1 MKSFKLEVL
10 SPDRAFYIGD
20 CVSLTLPLH
29 DGLYGV
35 MADHAPLTAA
45 IVPGEVTFTTPGG
58 ERIVCAVSQG
68 MVDVDSAGVKL
79 LCETVLRPDEID
91 EEEAR
96 REAEIAAEDIPL
108 QILYEDRD
116 LIFVDKPRGMVVHPA
131 AGHEDGTLVNG
142 LMFHFRDSLSG
153 INGVLR
159 PGIVHRIDK
168 DTSGLL
174 VICKSDAA
182 HLGISR
188 LLETHD
194 IERVYH
200 TVVHGRLPHPEGTID
215 APIGRMKA
223 DRKKYTVTEDGRR
236 AVTHFRVLE
245 EFGSFS
251 YLEIKL
257 ETGRTHQIRVHM
269 ASIGHPVLG
278 DPLYGPSRETTSK
291 AKLLEKM
298 DFWPG
303 QILHA
308 KVLGFVHPI
317 TGNTMLFDSDLPP
330 YFQTVLHVLRGE

>member
-1 MKSFKLEVL
+1 MSQMHEFIVEDGSQGERLDVFLEAMD
-10 SPDRAFYIGD
+10 PD
-20 CVSLTLPLH
+20 LTRSRIQNLIR
-29 DGLYGV
+29 DGLVTVNGSVKKTGYKVRTGDSILEEV
-35 MADHAPLTAA
+35 PEVKALDAVPQEMQLD
-45 IVPGEVTFTTPGG
+45 IV
-58 ERIVCAVSQG
+58 
-68 MVDVDSAGVKL
+68 
-79 LCETVLRPDEID
+79 
-91 EEEAR
+91 
-96 REAEIAAEDIPL
+96 
-108 QILYEDRD
+108 YEDDD
-116 LIFVDKPRGMVVHPA
+116 LAVVNKPRGMVVHPA

-317 TGNTMLFDSDLPP
+317 TGNTMHFDSDLPP

>member
-1 MKSFKLEVL
+1 MSQMHEFIVEDGSQGERLDVFLEAMD
-10 SPDRAFYIGD
+10 PD
-20 CVSLTLPLH
+20 LTRSRIQNLIR
-29 DGLYGV
+29 DGLVTVNGSVKKTGYKVRTGDRILEEV
-35 MADHAPLTAA
+35 PEVKALDAVPQEMQLD
-45 IVPGEVTFTTPGG
+45 IV
-58 ERIVCAVSQG
+58 
-68 MVDVDSAGVKL
+68 
-79 LCETVLRPDEID
+79 
-91 EEEAR
+91 
-96 REAEIAAEDIPL
+96 
-108 QILYEDRD
+108 YEDDD
-116 LIFVDKPRGMVVHPA
+116 LAVVNKPRGMVVHPA

-182 HLGISR
+182 HMGISR

>member
-1 MKSFKLEVL
+1 MHEFIVEDRSQGERLDVFLEAMD
-10 SPDRAFYIGD
+10 PD
-20 CVSLTLPLH
+20 LTRSRIQNLIR
-29 DGLYGV
+29 DGLVTVNGSVKKTGYKVRTGDRILEEV
-35 MADHAPLTAA
+35 PEVKALDAVPQEMQLD
-45 IVPGEVTFTTPGG
+45 IV
-58 ERIVCAVSQG
+58 
-68 MVDVDSAGVKL
+68 
-79 LCETVLRPDEID
+79 
-91 EEEAR
+91 
-96 REAEIAAEDIPL
+96 
-108 QILYEDRD
+108 YEDDD
-116 LIFVDKPRGMVVHPA
+116 LAVVNKPRGMVVHPA

-317 TGNTMLFDSDLPP
+317 TGNTMHFDSDLPP

>member
-1 MKSFKLEVL
+1 MHEFIVEDGSQGERLDVFLEAMD
-10 SPDRAFYIGD
+10 PD
-20 CVSLTLPLH
+20 LTRSRIQNLIR
-29 DGLYGV
+29 DGLVTVNGSVKKTGYKVRTGDRILEEV
-35 MADHAPLTAA
+35 PEVKALDAVPQEMQLD
-45 IVPGEVTFTTPGG
+45 IV
-58 ERIVCAVSQG
+58 
-68 MVDVDSAGVKL
+68 
-79 LCETVLRPDEID
+79 
-91 EEEAR
+91 
-96 REAEIAAEDIPL
+96 
-108 QILYEDRD
+108 YEDDD
-116 LIFVDKPRGMVVHPA
+116 LAVVNKPRGMVVHPA
-131 AGHEDGTLVNG
+131 AGHEDRTLVNG

-317 TGNTMLFDSDLPP
+317 TGNTMHFDSDLPP

>member
-1 MKSFKLEVL
+1 MHEFIVEEGSQGERLDVFLEAMD
-10 SPDRAFYIGD
+10 PD
-20 CVSLTLPLH
+20 LTRSRIQNLIR
-29 DGLYGV
+29 DGLVTVNGSVKKTGYKVRTGDRILEEV
-35 MADHAPLTAA
+35 PEVKALDAVPQEMQLD
-45 IVPGEVTFTTPGG
+45 IV
-58 ERIVCAVSQG
+58 
-68 MVDVDSAGVKL
+68 
-79 LCETVLRPDEID
+79 
-91 EEEAR
+91 
-96 REAEIAAEDIPL
+96 
-108 QILYEDRD
+108 YEDDD
-116 LIFVDKPRGMVVHPA
+116 LAVVNKPRGMVVHPA

-317 TGNTMLFDSDLPP
+317 TGNTMHFDSVLPP

>member
-1 MKSFKLEVL
+1 MHEFIVEDGSQGERLDVFLEAMD
-10 SPDRAFYIGD
+10 PD
-20 CVSLTLPLH
+20 LTRSRIQNLIR
-29 DGLYGV
+29 DGLVTVNGSVKKTCYKVRTGDSILEEV
-35 MADHAPLTAA
+35 PEVKALDAVPQEMQLD
-45 IVPGEVTFTTPGG
+45 IV
-58 ERIVCAVSQG
+58 
-68 MVDVDSAGVKL
+68 
-79 LCETVLRPDEID
+79 
-91 EEEAR
+91 
-96 REAEIAAEDIPL
+96 
-108 QILYEDRD
+108 YEDDD
-116 LIFVDKPRGMVVHPA
+116 LAVVNKPRGMVVHPA

-317 TGNTMLFDSDLPP
+317 TGNTMHFDSDLPP

>member
-1 MKSFKLEVL
+1 MHEFIVEDGSQGERLDVFLEAMD
-10 SPDRAFYIGD
+10 PD
-20 CVSLTLPLH
+20 LTRSRIQNLIR
-29 DGLYGV
+29 DGLVTVNGSVKKTGYKVRTGDRILEEV
-35 MADHAPLTAA
+35 PEVKALDAVPQEMQLD
-45 IVPGEVTFTTPGG
+45 IV
-58 ERIVCAVSQG
+58 
-68 MVDVDSAGVKL
+68 
-79 LCETVLRPDEID
+79 
-91 EEEAR
+91 
-96 REAEIAAEDIPL
+96 
-108 QILYEDRD
+108 YEDDD
-116 LIFVDKPRGMVVHPA
+116 LAVVNKPRGMVVHPA

-245 EFGSFS
+245 EFGTFS

-317 TGNTMLFDSDLPP
+317 TGNTMHFDSDLPP

>member
-1 MKSFKLEVL
+1 MSQMHEFIVEDGSQGERLDVFLEAMD
-10 SPDRAFYIGD
+10 PD
-20 CVSLTLPLH
+20 LTRSRIQNLIR
-29 DGLYGV
+29 DGLVTVNGSVKKTGYKVRTGDRILEEV
-35 MADHAPLTAA
+35 PEVKALDAVPQEMQLD
-45 IVPGEVTFTTPGG
+45 IV
-58 ERIVCAVSQG
+58 
-68 MVDVDSAGVKL
+68 
-79 LCETVLRPDEID
+79 
-91 EEEAR
+91 
-96 REAEIAAEDIPL
+96 
-108 QILYEDRD
+108 YEDDD
-116 LIFVDKPRGMVVHPA
+116 LAVVNKPRGMVVHPA

-317 TGNTMLFDSDLPP
+317 TGNTMHFDSDLPP

>member
-1 MKSFKLEVL
+1 MSQMHEFIVEDRSQGERLDVFLEAMD
-10 SPDRAFYIGD
+10 PD
-20 CVSLTLPLH
+20 LTRSRIQNLIR
-29 DGLYGV
+29 DGLVTVNGSVKKTGYKVRTGDRILEEV
-35 MADHAPLTAA
+35 PEVKALDAVPQEMQLD
-45 IVPGEVTFTTPGG
+45 IV
-58 ERIVCAVSQG
+58 
-68 MVDVDSAGVKL
+68 
-79 LCETVLRPDEID
+79 
-91 EEEAR
+91 
-96 REAEIAAEDIPL
+96 
-108 QILYEDRD
+108 YEDDD
-116 LIFVDKPRGMVVHPA
+116 LAVVNKPRGMVVHPA

-317 TGNTMLFDSDLPP
+317 TGNTMHFDSDLPP

>member
-1 MKSFKLEVL
+1 MSQMHEFIVEDGSQGERLDVFLEAMD
-10 SPDRAFYIGD
+10 PD
-20 CVSLTLPLH
+20 LTRSRIQNLIR
-29 DGLYGV
+29 DGLVTVNGSVKKTGYKVRTGDRILEEV
-35 MADHAPLTAA
+35 PEVKALDAVPQEMQLD
-45 IVPGEVTFTTPGG
+45 IV
-58 ERIVCAVSQG
+58 
-68 MVDVDSAGVKL
+68 
-79 LCETVLRPDEID
+79 
-91 EEEAR
+91 
-96 REAEIAAEDIPL
+96 
-108 QILYEDRD
+108 YEDDD
-116 LIFVDKPRGMVVHPA
+116 LAVVNKPRGMVVHPA

-317 TGNTMLFDSDLPP
+317 TGNTMHF
-330 YFQTVLHVLRGE
+330 

>member
-1 MKSFKLEVL
+1 MHEFIVEDGSQGERLDVFLEAMD
-10 SPDRAFYIGD
+10 PD
-20 CVSLTLPLH
+20 LTRSRIQNLIR
-29 DGLYGV
+29 DGLVTVNGSVKKTGYKVRTGDRILEEV
-35 MADHAPLTAA
+35 PEVKALDVVPQEMQLD
-45 IVPGEVTFTTPGG
+45 IV
-58 ERIVCAVSQG
+58 
-68 MVDVDSAGVKL
+68 
-79 LCETVLRPDEID
+79 
-91 EEEAR
+91 
-96 REAEIAAEDIPL
+96 
-108 QILYEDRD
+108 YEDDD
-116 LIFVDKPRGMVVHPA
+116 LAVVNKPRGMVVHPA

-317 TGNTMLFDSDLPP
+317 TGNTMHFDSDLPP

>member
-1 MKSFKLEVL
+1 MHEFIVEDGSQGERLDVFLEAMD
-10 SPDRAFYIGD
+10 PD
-20 CVSLTLPLH
+20 LTRSRIQNLIR
-29 DGLYGV
+29 DGLVTVNGSVKKTGYKVRTGDSILEEV
-35 MADHAPLTAA
+35 PEVKALDAVPQEMQLD
-45 IVPGEVTFTTPGG
+45 IV
-58 ERIVCAVSQG
+58 
-68 MVDVDSAGVKL
+68 
-79 LCETVLRPDEID
+79 
-91 EEEAR
+91 
-96 REAEIAAEDIPL
+96 
-108 QILYEDRD
+108 YEDDD
-116 LIFVDKPRGMVVHPA
+116 LAVVNKPRGMVVHPA

-317 TGNTMLFDSDLPP
+317 TGNTMHFDSDLPP

>member
-1 MKSFKLEVL
+1 MHEFIVEDGSQGERLDVFLEAMD
-10 SPDRAFYIGD
+10 PD
-20 CVSLTLPLH
+20 LTRSRIQNLIR
-29 DGLYGV
+29 DGLVTVNGSVKKTGYKVRTGDRILEEV
-35 MADHAPLTAA
+35 PEVKALDAVPQEMQLD
-45 IVPGEVTFTTPGG
+45 IV
-58 ERIVCAVSQG
+58 
-68 MVDVDSAGVKL
+68 
-79 LCETVLRPDEID
+79 
-91 EEEAR
+91 
-96 REAEIAAEDIPL
+96 
-108 QILYEDRD
+108 YEDDD
-116 LIFVDKPRGMVVHPA
+116 LAVVNKPRGMVVHPA

>member
-1 MKSFKLEVL
+1 MHEFIVEDRSQGERLDVFLEAMD
-10 SPDRAFYIGD
+10 PD
-20 CVSLTLPLH
+20 LTRSRIQNLIR
-29 DGLYGV
+29 DGLVTVNGSVKKTGYKVRTGDRILEEV
-35 MADHAPLTAA
+35 PEVKALDAVPQEMQLD
-45 IVPGEVTFTTPGG
+45 IV
-58 ERIVCAVSQG
+58 
-68 MVDVDSAGVKL
+68 
-79 LCETVLRPDEID
+79 
-91 EEEAR
+91 
-96 REAEIAAEDIPL
+96 
-108 QILYEDRD
+108 YEDDD
-116 LIFVDKPRGMVVHPA
+116 LAVVNKPRGMVVHPA

-194 IERVYH
+194 IERVSH

-317 TGNTMLFDSDLPP
+317 TGNTMHFDSDLPP

>member
-1 MKSFKLEVL
+1 MSQMHEFIVEDGSQGERLDVFLEAMD
-10 SPDRAFYIGD
+10 PD
-20 CVSLTLPLH
+20 LTRSRIQNLIR
-29 DGLYGV
+29 DGLVTVNGSVKKTGYKVRTGDRILEEV
-35 MADHAPLTAA
+35 PEVKALDAVPQEMQLD
-45 IVPGEVTFTTPGG
+45 IV
-58 ERIVCAVSQG
+58 
-68 MVDVDSAGVKL
+68 
-79 LCETVLRPDEID
+79 
-91 EEEAR
+91 
-96 REAEIAAEDIPL
+96 
-108 QILYEDRD
+108 YEDDD
-116 LIFVDKPRGMVVHPA
+116 LAVVNKPRGMVVHPA

>member
-1 MKSFKLEVL
+1 MHEFIVEDGSQGERLDVFLEAMD
-10 SPDRAFYIGD
+10 PD
-20 CVSLTLPLH
+20 LTRSRIQNLIR
-29 DGLYGV
+29 DGLVTVNGSVKKTGYKVRTGDRILEEV
-35 MADHAPLTAA
+35 PEVKALDAVPQEMQLD
-45 IVPGEVTFTTPGG
+45 IV
-58 ERIVCAVSQG
+58 
-68 MVDVDSAGVKL
+68 
-79 LCETVLRPDEID
+79 
-91 EEEAR
+91 
-96 REAEIAAEDIPL
+96 
-108 QILYEDRD
+108 YEDDD
-116 LIFVDKPRGMVVHPA
+116 LAVVNKPRGMVVHPA

-317 TGNTMLFDSDLPP
+317 TGNTMHFDSDLPP